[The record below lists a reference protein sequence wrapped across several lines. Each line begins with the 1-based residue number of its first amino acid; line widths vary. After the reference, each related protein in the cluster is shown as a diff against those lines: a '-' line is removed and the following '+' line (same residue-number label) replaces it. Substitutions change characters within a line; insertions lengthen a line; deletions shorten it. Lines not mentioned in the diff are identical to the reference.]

1 VRAISGYEYPPV
13 DSTVV
18 SYSSAVVIFYD
29 VHIGIIRVPH
39 IAQTDNN
46 NRTNCRKLITS
57 LGADKSNLEIKKK
70 KKIKRVFGATNNYGG
85 RRRSVW
91 GCGCY
96 HLLTELTCV
105 LLVQCGTPPP
115 DSEP

>member
-70 KKIKRVFGATNNYGG
+70 KKNQKSF
-85 RRRSVW
+85 RSNKQLW
-91 GCGCY
+91 RSSPFCLGLW
-96 HLLTELTCV
+96 LL
-105 LLVQCGTPPP
+105 PSA
-115 DSEP
+115 D